1 MVSQINRME
10 HQHSYSKYELVNMA
24 SVRLK
29 SPLRLTPDDMALSF
43 ELSCAVALSLLIG
56 RMPGEWLKRKDRP
69 CARLPPLSV
78 RGPPGLC
85 ACAARNTVPALYAWE
100 PPSPRVRCLL
110 ACFTYLL
117 TLGFARG
124 RRSGGPG
131 RTGARA
137 PGAPL
142 LMSAPAGSGPG
153 HTRLLKR
160 RA

>member
-1 MVSQINRME
+1 
-10 HQHSYSKYELVNMA
+10 
-24 SVRLK
+24 
-29 SPLRLTPDDMALSF
+29 
-43 ELSCAVALSLLIG
+43 
-56 RMPGEWLKRKDRP
+56 
-69 CARLPPLSV
+69 LPPLSV

-142 LMSAPAGSGPG
+142 LSPRRSAGHKTPQEASLIYIIESSRAFPPSGDPARCAYGKGR
-153 HTRLLKR
+153 T
-160 RA
+160 